1 MAKRNANPIDVHV
14 GNRVR
19 MRRMLIGMSQEK
31 LGDQLGLTFQQVQKY
46 EKGSNRVSA
55 SRLFRMTQILGVNV
69 QFFYDDMPGSVSGL
83 PSTGF
88 AKNKNGELI
97 MDLISSAEG
106 LQFNQA
112 FIKIKNADV
121 RRRIIDLVK
130 VLGGR

>member
-14 GNRVR
+14 GNRIR

-55 SRLFRMTQILGVNV
+55 SRLYQMAQILGVNV
-69 QFFYDDMPGSVSGL
+69 QFFYDELPGQSSGH
-83 PSTGF
+83 PGGHAENRDGTR
-88 AKNKNGELI
+88 I

-106 LQFNQA
+106 LQLNQA
-112 FIKIKNADV
+112 FIGITEADV
-121 RRRIIDLVK
+121 RRRVVELVK
-130 VLGGR
+130 ALARR

>member
-1 MAKRNANPIDVHV
+1 
-14 GNRVR
+14 

-31 LGDQLGLTFQQVQKY
+31 LGDQLGLTFQQVQKC

-55 SRLFRMTQILGVNV
+55 SRLC
-69 QFFYDDMPGSVSGL
+69 
-83 PSTGF
+83 
-88 AKNKNGELI
+88 
-97 MDLISSAEG
+97 SAEG

>member
-55 SRLFRMTQILGVNV
+55 SRLFRMAQILGVNI
-69 QFFYDDMPGSVSGL
+69 QFFYDDMPGSVSGV

-88 AKNKNGELI
+88 AKNQNGERV
-97 MDLISSAEG
+97 MNLISSAEG
-106 LQFNQA
+106 LQLNQA
-112 FIKIKNADV
+112 FIKINDADV
-121 RRRIIDLVK
+121 CRHIIDLVK